1 MVVKKYLTVLS
12 GKYPAN
18 LYWIP
23 DSAGCLNF
31 TGYRIPVSGSGTSLI
46 LLLSWSSVVQ
56 IYEFLLYKVWCFIE
70 ISSTDKNDNLTCEII
85 MHDNLTCENYRFSK
99 TVFYIINR
107 KIHGWLEIPNLFL
120 VLNMTSHLFAALTC
134 EISCSTLEINL
145 VFPRTH
151 VLFSI

>member
-12 GKYPAN
+12 GKYLAN

-46 LLLSWSSVVQ
+46 LLLSCSSVVQ

-70 ISSTDKNDNLTCEII
+70 ISSTDKNDNLIKMII
-85 MHDNLTCENYRFSK
+85 KMIISHVKLLFIIISHVKIIAFQLLLFCKNYRFSK

-107 KIHGWLEIPNLFL
+107 KIHGWLEIYF
-120 VLNMTSHLFAALTC
+120 
-134 EISCSTLEINL
+134 SC
-145 VFPRTH
+145 
-151 VLFSI
+151 

>member
-46 LLLSWSSVVQ
+46 LLLSCSSAVQ
-56 IYEFLLYKVWCFIE
+56 IYEFLLYKVWCLIE

-85 MHDNLTCENYRFSK
+85 IHYNLT
-99 TVFYIINR
+99 V
-107 KIHGWLEIPNLFL
+107 
-120 VLNMTSHLFAALTC
+120 M
-134 EISCSTLEINL
+134 
-145 VFPRTH
+145 
-151 VLFSI
+151 

>member
-1 MVVKKYLTVLS
+1 MIHLTLFTGIQDIKFTAVGERAVHITIAKKICRNFVIMQRTLSYCSCFTICKRQVNFS

-18 LYWIP
+18 LYRIP

-46 LLLSWSSVVQ
+46 LLLSCSSVVQ

-85 MHDNLTCENYRFSK
+85 IHDNLTCENYRFS
-99 TVFYIINR
+99 IIA
-107 KIHGWLEIPNLFL
+107 FL
-120 VLNMTSHLFAALTC
+120 
-134 EISCSTLEINL
+134 
-145 VFPRTH
+145 
-151 VLFSI
+151 